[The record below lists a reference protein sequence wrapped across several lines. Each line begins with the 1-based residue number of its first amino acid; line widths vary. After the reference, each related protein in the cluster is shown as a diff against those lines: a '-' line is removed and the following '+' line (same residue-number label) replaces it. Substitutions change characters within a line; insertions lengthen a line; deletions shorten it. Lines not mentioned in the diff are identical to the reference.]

1 MNEETSNKGAEMI
14 FVTTYKVKP
23 YLSKAETSDLMAAFA
38 EAGSAPGTTA
48 HYVSADGGGGL
59 VIAESDDPAEG
70 YRNLLNYSEWIEFDT
85 KVMLTVEEAVPHIM
99 DALS

>member
-1 MNEETSNKGAEMI
+1 MI
-14 FVTTYKVKP
+14 MVTTYKVKP
-23 YLSKAETSDLMAAFA
+23 YLSKAETKDLMAVFA
-38 EAGSAPGTTA
+38 EVGNAPGTTA
-48 HYVSADGGGGL
+48 HYVNADGGGGI

-85 KVMLTVEEAVPHIM
+85 RVVLPVEEAVPHIM